1 MSALAPA
8 LAVAALFAAPAQGQT
23 DAPPGELLVR
33 FAPSADAADRAALRE
48 RARVELDS
56 TLPVRGLQLVNV
68 DPGQSRAGAERALER
83 ADDVVYAEP
92 NFYRRAFLSPDDTS
106 FASQW
111 GLRNTGQTNGVVG
124 ADINAL
130 AAWDI
135 TTGSS
140 NTVVAVVDSG
150 VFLNHPDLAGSSWAN
165 PGESGSGRNSN
176 GLDDDRN
183 GFVDD
188 VRGWDWVGDDPE
200 PNDDIGHGTHV
211 AGTIGAR
218 TNNHLGVAGASWGT
232 RLMALRAINASGSG
246 TVADVVSAY
255 GYAAGKGVRIVNLSL
270 GSESFSQ
277 TEQTVMA
284 SLPSVLFVVAAGN
297 GGPDGIGD
305 SNDGPAPDYPCT
317 YPLANIVCVAATN
330 RRDVLSSFSNFGAAS
345 VDLAAP
351 GETILSTWIG
361 GSYEFKSGT
370 SMAAP
375 HVAGAAALLLAAE
388 PMLSAA
394 EMRHALL
401 SGVDKVASL
410 NGRVATGGRLDARR
424 SLEIAAPGTI
434 PDPAPPRTTAQPPLP
449 ALPPASSPV
458 PVPAAGP
465 RPLRISLRVK
475 DRQPLRR
482 VLARGLLA
490 RVTCTKRCSARLK
503 LSLGPREARKARLT
517 RSRRSVSVGTV
528 SLRGTFSRRATVR
541 LNRRARIRLAR
552 LGTTALTL
560 YIRGTD
566 AAGDSVVVRRRIILT
581 R

>member
-1 MSALAPA
+1 M
-8 LAVAALFAAPAQGQT
+8 
-23 DAPPGELLVR
+23 
-33 FAPSADAADRAALRE
+33 
-48 RARVELDS
+48 
-56 TLPVRGLQLVNV
+56 
-68 DPGQSRAGAERALER
+68 
-83 ADDVVYAEP
+83 
-92 NFYRRAFLSPDDTS
+92 
-106 FASQW
+106 
-111 GLRNTGQTNGVVG
+111 
-124 ADINAL
+124 
-130 AAWDI
+130 
-135 TTGSS
+135 
-140 NTVVAVVDSG
+140 
-150 VFLNHPDLAGSSWAN
+150 
-165 PGESGSGRNSN
+165 
-176 GLDDDRN
+176 DDDGN

-188 VRGWDWVGDDPE
+188 VRGWDWVGRDGD
-200 PNDDIGHGTHV
+200 PNDDNGHGTHV
-211 AGTIGAR
+211 AGTVGAR
-218 TNNHLGVAGASWGT
+218 ANNGQGVAGTSWRT
-232 RLMALRAINASGSG
+232 RLMALRALDANGNG
-246 TVADVVSAY
+246 TVADVVKAY
-255 GYAAGKGVRIVNLSL
+255 GYAAARGVRIINLSL
-270 GSESFSQ
+270 GSDAFSQ
-277 TEQTVMA
+277 TEQTAIA
-284 SLPSVLFVVAAGN
+284 SFPGVLFVVAAGN
-297 GGPDGIGD
+297 SGRRSH
-305 SNDGPAPDYPCT
+305 SNDSLPEYPCA
-317 YPLANIVCVAATN
+317 YPLANIVCVASTN
-330 RRDVLSSFSNFGAAS
+330 RNDQLSSFSNYGAAS

-351 GETILSTWIG
+351 GQSILSTWIG
-361 GSYEFKSGT
+361 GTYAYQSGT
-370 SMAAP
+370 SMATP
-375 HVAGAAALLLAAE
+375 HVAGAAALLLASE
-388 PMLSAA
+388 PALSTA